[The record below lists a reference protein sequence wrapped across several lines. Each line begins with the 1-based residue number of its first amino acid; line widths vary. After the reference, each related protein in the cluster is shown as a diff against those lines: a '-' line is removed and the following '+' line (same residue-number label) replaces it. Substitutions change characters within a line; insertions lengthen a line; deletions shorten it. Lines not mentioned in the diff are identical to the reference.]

1 MNWVEFDYL
10 QPPLGDTLRAEVF
23 PRRVSAEERVTFRYA
38 VLLRSNGV
46 VRGYDR
52 IEIDANAV
60 VEDIRELTVNGRA
73 VPFDTDYVR
82 RDGFAIRFAPVTRDS
97 TVLEFTFDIPVFRFG
112 TTFSARAYHTP
123 SGNVPQRL
131 EPGDAADFGA
141 GDFAELSDLSVVIPR
156 EQVGQ
161 LIGAIVIDSKIITPN
176 GDLEND
182 DFEVFF
188 NLLQLTKPT
197 PVSMEIYDLSGR
209 HLHTIFDEEK
219 IIGPAAHVW
228 NGSLDDG
235 SLVPPGHYLWLLR
248 VRADAFEE
256 RHAGV
261 IGVAY

>member
-1 MNWVEFDYL
+1 M
-10 QPPLGDTLRAEVF
+10 
-23 PRRVSAEERVTFRYA
+23 
-38 VLLRSNGV
+38 
-46 VRGYDR
+46 
-52 IEIDANAV
+52 
-60 VEDIRELTVNGRA
+60 
-73 VPFDTDYVR
+73 
-82 RDGFAIRFAPVTRDS
+82 
-97 TVLEFTFDIPVFRFG
+97 FRFG

-123 SGNVPQRL
+123 SGKVPQRL

-161 LIGAIVIDSKIITPN
+161 LLGEIVIDSKVITPN
-176 GDLEND
+176 GDHEND

-228 NGSLDDG
+228 NGTLDDG